1 MTALA
6 RAKDLLAGMVIRLG
20 RLPWRS
26 GIALGLVV
34 GGGYLASLYGHTRTR
49 VTIDINGV
57 PVVHY
62 TQRRSGEDILKE
74 LRLDL
79 ESWDV
84 VDVPSDE
91 ALAAGAS
98 IRLNIATPV
107 QVSREGRITT
117 IHMHHGDLIGA
128 LTENGI
134 ELALWDELW
143 TPQGRLDPQQGLS
156 VQAPERG
163 ASLSAVINKIR
174 SPQYVT
180 IVRATRLTV
189 IDDGTPGAFM
199 TTADTVGEA
208 LQREGVAV
216 YEGDRIVPGLEWP
229 VVPGLTVE
237 IQRAAPVSIDVDG
250 KVRMLRTRATTV
262 GELLAEA
269 GLSLEGEDRVSPQ
282 ESTAIYDGMRVT
294 VVRIYDEYF
303 IEEVPIPF
311 ETRWEANPELEIDQ
325 KRTANWGKEGAMRQQ
340 VRVHYENG
348 VEVTR
353 IEEEAWVAREPE
365 DRIIEYGTGI
375 VVRQLETPSGTLEY
389 WRKIRMLATSYNA
402 ATAGTPV
409 TSPTFGY
416 TRLGEPARKGV
427 IAVDPTVISMRQ
439 PMYVPGYGLG
449 FAGDTGA
456 AIKNRRVDL
465 CFDDDNLEF
474 WHRWVD
480 VYLLTP
486 VPPASQITWIIPN
499 TPVERE

>member
-1 MTALA
+1 MTALTG
-6 RAKDLLAGMVIRLG
+6 AKTLLAGVMNRLR

-34 GGGYLASLYGHTRTR
+34 GGGYLASLYGHTQTR
-49 VTIDINGV
+49 VLIDVNGV

-62 TQRRSGEDILKE
+62 TQRRSGEDILQE
-74 LRLDL
+74 LEIDIEPWDL
-79 ESWDV
+79 

-107 QVSREGRITT
+107 HVLREGRITT
-117 IHMHHGDLIGA
+117 VYMHDGDLIGA
-128 LTENGI
+128 LTANGI
-134 ELALWDELW
+134 ELAPWDEVW
-143 TPQGRLDPQQGLS
+143 TPRGRIDPQQGL
-156 VQAPERG
+156 VVAAPERG
-163 ASLSAVINKIR
+163 ASLSGLVNGLR
-174 SPQYVT
+174 SPQHVT
-180 IVRATRLTV
+180 IVRAVRLTV
-189 IDDGTPGAFM
+189 LDDGTPGSFL

-229 VVPGLTVE
+229 VVAGLTVE
-237 IQRAAPVSIDVDG
+237 IQRASPVSIDSDG
-250 KVRMLRTRATTV
+250 KVRTLRTRATTV
-262 GELLAEA
+262 GELLDEV
-269 GLSLEGEDRVSPQ
+269 GISLEGEDRVSPQ
-282 ESTAIYDGMRVT
+282 ESTAISDGMRVT

-303 IEEVPIPF
+303 VEEVPIPF

-348 VEVTR
+348 VEVAR
-353 IEEEAWVAREPE
+353 VEEEAWVAREPE
-365 DRIIEYGTGI
+365 DRIIEYGTRI

-439 PMYVPGYGLG
+439 AMYVPGYGVG

-456 AIKNRRVDL
+456 AIKNRRIDL
-465 CFDDDNLEF
+465 CFDDDNLES
-474 WHRWVD
+474 WYRWVD

-486 VPPASQITWIIPN
+486 VPPASQIAWIIPN